1 MTTIAFVAGMIP
13 LALSSGVGAATNKA
27 ISSVIIGG
35 QVFSLLLT
43 LVAIPVM
50 YSLFDDLQRA
60 HLVSRLIEATRRL
73 LGRIPMP
80 ARASAVGRRGEP
92 AASDGNGGEGM

>member
-1 MTTIAFVAGMIP
+1 MVP

-35 QVFSLLLT
+35 QTLSLLLT

-50 YSLFDDLQRA
+50 YSLLDDLQQA
-60 HLVSRLIEATRRL
+60 RL
-73 LGRIPMP
+73 
-80 ARASAVGRRGEP
+80 VGRVVDAAQRLAGRLVALRPAAGRRPRAEP
-92 AASDGNGGEGM
+92 APLHGDGGEGPR